1 MLSLLILVSRQKLV
15 FQRDM
20 AVSKMQWKLHIQ
32 VTKITKLEQ
41 IIFQHCVNCLLIG
54 ACRGCYVFTG
64 GYIQITSLI

>member
-32 VTKITKLEQ
+32 VTNITKLEQ
-41 IIFQHCVNCLLIG
+41 IIFQHCVNCLELEHVEVILG
-54 ACRGCYVFTG
+54 VMCLQVVIF
-64 GYIQITSLI
+64 